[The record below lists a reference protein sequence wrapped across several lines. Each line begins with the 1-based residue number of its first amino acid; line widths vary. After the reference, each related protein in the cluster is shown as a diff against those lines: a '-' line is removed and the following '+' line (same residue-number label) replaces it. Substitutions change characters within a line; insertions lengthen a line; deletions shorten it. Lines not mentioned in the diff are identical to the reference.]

1 MSGSTFTV
9 THHAFSSGAGRTSD
23 GNGSHG
29 STSKTPSYTKS
40 VSWHHYPFAQQFHY
54 QCEGRDLKIMLSP
67 NAAFLDGKSFEYKNG
82 ETNGETTKMT
92 FFGPSGEVL
101 KFLVNPVNNL
111 YRMGLTSGATFE
123 EINCTEI

>member
-1 MSGSTFTV
+1 MLPSETMIWQPEFTDK
-9 THHAFSSGAGRTSD
+9 TLSRKPGAV
-23 GNGSHG
+23 H
-29 STSKTPSYTKS
+29 
-40 VSWHHYPFAQQFHY
+40 
-54 QCEGRDLKIMLSP
+54 
-67 NAAFLDGKSFEYKNG
+67 AAFLDGKSFEYKNG

>member
-1 MSGSTFTV
+1 MKKILFCSLLLLS
-9 THHAFSSGAGRTSD
+9 ASS
-23 GNGSHG
+23 
-29 STSKTPSYTKS
+29 
-40 VSWHHYPFAQQFHY
+40 FAQQFHY

-101 KFLVNPVNNL
+101 KFWVNPVNNL
-111 YRMGLTSGATFE
+111 YRMGLTAGATFE
-123 EINCTEI
+123 EINGTELEKYFI

>member
-1 MSGSTFTV
+1 MITGGDLRQSRLDIGYKTFTI
-9 THHAFSSGAGRTSD
+9 S
-23 GNGSHG
+23 
-29 STSKTPSYTKS
+29 P
-40 VSWHHYPFAQQFHY
+40 W
-54 QCEGRDLKIMLSP
+54 LSP

>member
-1 MSGSTFTV
+1 MKKILFCSLLLLS
-9 THHAFSSGAGRTSD
+9 ASS
-23 GNGSHG
+23 
-29 STSKTPSYTKS
+29 
-40 VSWHHYPFAQQFHY
+40 FAQQFHY

-67 NAAFLDGKSFEYKNG
+67 YAAFLDGKSFEYKNG
-82 ETNGETTKMT
+82 ETNGETTKMN

>member
-1 MSGSTFTV
+1 MKKILFCSLLLLS
-9 THHAFSSGAGRTSD
+9 ASS
-23 GNGSHG
+23 
-29 STSKTPSYTKS
+29 
-40 VSWHHYPFAQQFHY
+40 FAQQFHY

-67 NAAFLDGKSFEYKNG
+67 NAAFLDGTSFEYKNG
-82 ETNGETTKMT
+82 ETKGETTKMT

>member
-1 MSGSTFTV
+1 MKKILFCSLLLLS
-9 THHAFSSGAGRTSD
+9 ASS
-23 GNGSHG
+23 
-29 STSKTPSYTKS
+29 
-40 VSWHHYPFAQQFHY
+40 FAQRFHY
-54 QCEGRDLKIMLSP
+54 QCEGRDLEIMLSP

>member
-1 MSGSTFTV
+1 MKKILFCSLLLLS
-9 THHAFSSGAGRTSD
+9 ASS
-23 GNGSHG
+23 
-29 STSKTPSYTKS
+29 
-40 VSWHHYPFAQQFHY
+40 FAQQFHY

-82 ETNGETTKMT
+82 QSNGETTKMT

>member
-1 MSGSTFTV
+1 MTGMWQPDHSGKILSRKTGAVQTDMKKILFCSLLLLS
-9 THHAFSSGAGRTSD
+9 ASS
-23 GNGSHG
+23 
-29 STSKTPSYTKS
+29 
-40 VSWHHYPFAQQFHY
+40 FAQQFHY

>member
-1 MSGSTFTV
+1 MKKILFCSLLLLS
-9 THHAFSSGAGRTSD
+9 ASS
-23 GNGSHG
+23 
-29 STSKTPSYTKS
+29 
-40 VSWHHYPFAQQFHY
+40 FAQQFHY

-82 ETNGETTKMT
+82 ETNRETTKMT

-123 EINCTEI
+123 ELNCTEIQKYFI

>member
-1 MSGSTFTV
+1 MKKILF
-9 THHAFSSGAGRTSD
+9 FSLFLLSANS
-23 GNGSHG
+23 
-29 STSKTPSYTKS
+29 
-40 VSWHHYPFAQQFHY
+40 FAQQFHY

-101 KFLVNPVNNL
+101 KFLVNPVTNL
-111 YRMGLTSGATFE
+111 YRMGLTSGARFE

>member
-1 MSGSTFTV
+1 LMMNPVPWLQMTNMISYQGLVRTF
-9 THHAFSSGAGRTSD
+9 
-23 GNGSHG
+23 
-29 STSKTPSYTKS
+29 
-40 VSWHHYPFAQQFHY
+40 
-54 QCEGRDLKIMLSP
+54 P

>member
-1 MSGSTFTV
+1 MKKILFCSLLLLS
-9 THHAFSSGAGRTSD
+9 ASS
-23 GNGSHG
+23 
-29 STSKTPSYTKS
+29 
-40 VSWHHYPFAQQFHY
+40 FAQQFHY

-92 FFGPSGEVL
+92 FFGPSGVVL

>member
-1 MSGSTFTV
+1 MKKILFCSLLLLS
-9 THHAFSSGAGRTSD
+9 ASS
-23 GNGSHG
+23 
-29 STSKTPSYTKS
+29 
-40 VSWHHYPFAQQFHY
+40 FAQQSHY

-111 YRMGLTSGATFE
+111 YRMGLTAGATFE

>member
-1 MSGSTFTV
+1 MKKILFCSLLLLS
-9 THHAFSSGAGRTSD
+9 ASS
-23 GNGSHG
+23 
-29 STSKTPSYTKS
+29 
-40 VSWHHYPFAQQFHY
+40 FAQQFHY

-92 FFGPSGEVL
+92 FFGTAGEVL
-101 KFLVNPVNNL
+101 KFLVDPVNNL

-123 EINCTEI
+123 EINCTEF

>member
-1 MSGSTFTV
+1 MKKILFCSLLLLS
-9 THHAFSSGAGRTSD
+9 ASS
-23 GNGSHG
+23 
-29 STSKTPSYTKS
+29 
-40 VSWHHYPFAQQFHY
+40 FAQQFHY

-92 FFGPSGEVL
+92 FFGPASEVL

>member
-1 MSGSTFTV
+1 MGEISVKTGNNARNGGKNSLNRLIRCVCGKKIGPDPRNFNQRVSLGRNDLLIRTF
-9 THHAFSSGAGRTSD
+9 
-23 GNGSHG
+23 
-29 STSKTPSYTKS
+29 
-40 VSWHHYPFAQQFHY
+40 
-54 QCEGRDLKIMLSP
+54 P

>member
-1 MSGSTFTV
+1 MKKIIF
-9 THHAFSSGAGRTSD
+9 FSLFLLSAS
-23 GNGSHG
+23 S
-29 STSKTPSYTKS
+29 
-40 VSWHHYPFAQQFHY
+40 FAQQFHY

-101 KFLVNPVNNL
+101 KFLVNPVTNL

>member
-1 MSGSTFTV
+1 MKKILFCSLLLLS
-9 THHAFSSGAGRTSD
+9 ASS
-23 GNGSHG
+23 
-29 STSKTPSYTKS
+29 
-40 VSWHHYPFAQQFHY
+40 FAQQFHY

-101 KFLVNPVNNL
+101 KFLVNPVVIPPFLAEVNS
-111 YRMGLTSGATFE
+111 RT
-123 EINCTEI
+123 

>member
-1 MSGSTFTV
+1 MKKIIF
-9 THHAFSSGAGRTSD
+9 FSLFLLSAS
-23 GNGSHG
+23 S
-29 STSKTPSYTKS
+29 
-40 VSWHHYPFAQQFHY
+40 FAQQFHY

-101 KFLVNPVNNL
+101 KFLVNPVTNL

-123 EINCTEI
+123 EINWVMTPTY

>member
-1 MSGSTFTV
+1 LLRSNPSTI
-9 THHAFSSGAGRTSD
+9 A
-23 GNGSHG
+23 N
-29 STSKTPSYTKS
+29 
-40 VSWHHYPFAQQFHY
+40 QQ
-54 QCEGRDLKIMLSP
+54 QKNDDNS

>member
-1 MSGSTFTV
+1 MKKIIF
-9 THHAFSSGAGRTSD
+9 FSLFLLSAS
-23 GNGSHG
+23 S
-29 STSKTPSYTKS
+29 
-40 VSWHHYPFAQQFHY
+40 FAQQFHY

-101 KFLVNPVNNL
+101 KFLVNPVTNL

-123 EINCTEI
+123 EINCTEIQDHFV